1 MDNVG
6 VLKSKIFLEF
16 PWLLSINTLLLK
28 QCKTNRTKMS
38 IPPDE
43 ERTITDCSKSSSATL
58 SRYDT
63 TSATSFVS
71 ASSWSLCNAG
81 AMVDSDE
88 QIFDSDIQQR
98 NKQFYCLVVAYLHQ
112 LLVLLTGV
120 ILFCF
125 PHFS

>member
-1 MDNVG
+1 
-6 VLKSKIFLEF
+6 
-16 PWLLSINTLLLK
+16 
-28 QCKTNRTKMS
+28 MS
-38 IPPDE
+38 ISPDG

-63 TSATSFVS
+63 TSAARFVS

-88 QIFDSDIQQR
+88 QIFDSDIQQG

-112 LLVLLTGV
+112 LFVLLTGV